1 MNVNDEL
8 QILRKKVVMNQFNV
22 LYKND
27 SGRAEINT
35 KYFNQA
41 SPYPGQDYHQ
51 QPPICK
57 AAMLSTHN
65 QWECSFLPRSTRK
78 IFRRCFLNAGTCSI
92 SLRSL

>member
-51 QPPICK
+51 QPPISK
-57 AAMLSTHN
+57 A
-65 QWECSFLPRSTRK
+65 ECYPPTISGNVHSFPVQLGK
-78 IFRRCFLNAGTCSI
+78 YLDAAF
-92 SLRSL
+92 